1 MESTMYT
8 PKEIETCFEYYYKL
22 GSGRSILAVAKKCGI
37 AFDVIN
43 EWKSIH
49 AWDEKVKDREADAYA
64 ATERLYVAKS
74 RSIRNRLIGQVGSLL
89 DEVESCSLG
98 LPFRIKDVDD
108 LRKLAQAYKLLVEAN
123 TLALT
128 KGQDVLDENS
138 PMSWADL
145 IQKFS
150 NQPSVEHTED
160 DFKNV

>member
-1 MESTMYT
+1 MESKIYS
-8 PKEIETCFEYYYKL
+8 PKEIEACFEYYYKL
-22 GSGRSILAVAKKCGI
+22 GSGRSILAVHKKCKI
-37 AFDVIN
+37 PFEVIN

-49 AWDEKVKDREADAYA
+49 AWDEKVKDREADTFS
-64 ATERLYVAKS
+64 ATERLYVDKS
-74 RSIRNRLIGQVGSLL
+74 RNIRNRLIGQVGSLL

-123 TLALT
+123 TLAIT
-128 KGQDVLDENS
+128 KGQNVLDENS

-150 NQPSVEHTED
+150 NQPIDAHSEE
-160 DFKNV
+160 DFKDV